1 VKGQGKIIC
10 VILDGVGVGA
20 APDAAD
26 YGDELSNTL
35 CNTAAAVGGLH
46 LPNMQRLGLGNIA
59 KIDGVE
65 PSAHVEGCF
74 GAMREVS
81 KGKDSTTGH
90 WEISG
95 LVVEKDFP
103 YYPDGFPAS
112 VIGKFCALTGF
123 NGVLGNKAASGT
135 VIIEE
140 LGKEHVRTGEPIVYT
155 SADSVFQIAAHEEV
169 IPLDRLYELCRIA
182 RTQVMVGPDAV
193 GRVIARPFIGTAGKF
208 TRTTNR
214 RDFSLEPPAATMLD
228 ILHANG
234 IPTVGVGKIDDLFAG
249 KSLKEKIHTKS
260 NAEGIDETIAWAQ
273 RTPGGFIF
281 TNLVDFD
288 ALYGHRQDAKG
299 MQGAL
304 EYFDAQLPR
313 LIGTLNENDILI
325 LTADHG
331 NDPTDDSTDHS
342 REYVPLLTYSPN
354 GKKNVDIGIRS
365 SFADLG
371 KTIVDYFG
379 FPENN
384 LKGTSFL
391 NSITDFGNL

>member
-1 VKGQGKIIC
+1 MKNRGKIVC
-10 VILDGVGVGA
+10 VILDGVGIGA

-26 YGDELSNTL
+26 YGDELANTL
-35 CNTAAAVGGLH
+35 CNTAAAVGGLN
-46 LPNMQRLGLGNIA
+46 LPNLQRLGLGNIA
-59 KIDGVE
+59 NIDGVE
-65 PSAHVEGCF
+65 PSADAEGCF

-95 LVVEKDFP
+95 IILEKDFP
-103 YYPDGFPAS
+103 YYPNGFPDS
-112 VIGKFCALTGF
+112 VIGNFCALTGYH
-123 NGVLGNKAASGT
+123 GILGNKAASGT

-140 LGKEHVRTGEPIVYT
+140 LGEEHMRTGKPIVYT

-169 IPLDRLYELCRIA
+169 IPLERLYELCTIA
-182 RTQVMVGPDAV
+182 RNRVMVGPNAV
-193 GRVIARPFIGTAGKF
+193 GRVIARPFTGPAGKF
-208 TRTTNR
+208 TRTANR
-214 RDFSLEPPAATMLD
+214 RDFSLEPPAETMLD
-228 ILHANG
+228 ILYARD

-249 KSLKEKIHTKS
+249 KGLREKIHTKS
-260 NAEGIDETIAWAQ
+260 NAEGIDATIAWAE
-273 RTPGGFIF
+273 RTPRGFVF

-313 LIGTLNENDILI
+313 LMETLNDNDILI

-331 NDPTDDSTDHS
+331 NDPTDNSTDHS
-342 REYVPLLTYSPN
+342 REYVPLLTYSPG
-354 GKKNVDIGIRS
+354 GKKNVDLGVRS
-365 SFADLG
+365 TFADLG

-379 FPENN
+379 FTENT

-391 NSITDFGNL
+391 HLYGKS